1 MSVDYTKVFTIIG
14 NPIARNNDYFAF
26 LSTFDTDQTATESL
40 LDAQNEVRLVDGL
53 EDVYSSLR
61 DDVVGWTSLFIDR
74 VAGVLTDYEL
84 VTSQFTFG
92 NTPGVQ
98 EVLKRLIKD
107 MNDETKLFVPSVSTV
122 GSITKDTTNTTA
134 GELVIKTKL
143 DGVSPPLD
151 GAIANPEYFGLTTQ
165 LVPDAETITLTCVS
179 DSENGAQRGSER
191 FEITGIGPKSSPYSI
206 LGEHIGNAGQI
217 VVADNGVSSFLSN
230 ASFDDWSGSPETPT
244 GWTFADEADAVSP
257 TDFTKNS
264 GLTVSG
270 TGYALELIGHDKS
283 FDMIMPLPASTF
295 QRLGSY
301 IVSVWARKK
310 TDAGT
315 DMSLTLSVSS
325 SSSLGDLTINPS
337 TTDWRLFS
345 MQILVPIE
353 IGDEFFLEISGSL
366 VTGND
371 NLLLDQI
378 VITPVT
384 YLAGVGIAVFG
395 GPEKFLI
402 GDSFTFDLSNGNEG
416 VFQTFFRKA
425 FAVQLPTDASE
436 TIDDA
441 LVT

>member
-14 NPIARNNDYFAF
+14 NPIARTNEYFAY
-26 LSTFDTDQTATESL
+26 LANFDSDQTATESL

-53 EDVYSSLR
+53 EDVYQTLR
-61 DDVVGWTSLFIDR
+61 DDVVGWTSLLIDR
-74 VAGVLTDYEL
+74 VAGVLTDYGL

-92 NTPGVQ
+92 SNPGVQ

-107 MNDETKLFVPSVSTV
+107 MNDETKLVVPSVATV
-122 GSITKDTTNTTA
+122 GSITKDTTNATA

-143 DGVSPPLD
+143 DGISPPFD
-151 GAIANPEYFGLTTQ
+151 GAFANPEYVGLETQ

-191 FEITGIGPKSSPYSI
+191 FQITGIGPKSSPYSV

-217 VVADNGVSSFLSN
+217 EVADNGVSSFLSN

-244 GWTFADEADAVSP
+244 GWNFSDESDAVSP

-264 GLTVSG
+264 GITVSG
-270 TGYALELIGHDKS
+270 SGYSLELIGHDTD
-283 FDMIMPLPASTF
+283 FDMLINLPSTAF

-315 DMSLTLSVSS
+315 DMSITFELNGLGALTV
-325 SSSLGDLTINPS
+325 NPS

-345 MQILVPIE
+345 MQVVIPVE
-353 IGDEFFLEISGSL
+353 IIAGSEISLELAGSL
-366 VTGND
+366 PTGAD
-371 NLLLDQI
+371 NLLIDQI
-378 VITPVT
+378 VITPAT
-384 YLAGVGIAVFG
+384 YLAGVAIAVFG
-395 GPEKFLI
+395 GPTKFLI
-402 GDSFTFDLSNGNEG
+402 GDSFTFDLSNGNQG
-416 VFQTFFRKA
+416 VIGTFFRKA
-425 FAVQLPTDASE
+425 FAVQLPTDDTE
-436 TIDDA
+436 TISDS
-441 LVT
+441 LVA